1 MKLNLSIS
9 FFQNCLIIKFYR
21 FISPIHYI
29 KNRIINSSPLRKNEI
44 IILILTA
51 LDKISNYTDFL
62 TVIELEEELRK
73 LQRKDI
79 IKINNIGESQD
90 GHSIL
95 SAKIGNGENNAL
107 VFGFPHPN
115 EPIGSLTCLSLIK
128 MISNNEYLR
137 NRFTWHIIPCADPDG
152 AKLNEGW
159 FKGEFTIEK
168 YAKNFYRS
176 MTPLQTD
183 WTFPLKYKNHVFDD
197 SPSNVIA
204 LARLIENTRPQL
216 VYPIHNAGM
225 SGAYFFM
232 TRYFGDK
239 FYNELTDLC
248 KNLYIPLD
256 MGEPELEIMQEWKK
270 PVYRE
275 FTGKE
280 YHDYYA
286 SVGIEPDK
294 KTGDSSIGYS
304 KNFNRD
310 VVGIIGEIPYFYDKR
325 IEDSGL
331 TKKTRKENIL
341 KEIKRMEELK
351 IFVNNIILTAD
362 LNKNSIFYDLFQYIV
377 LQWQKVLHTRKKYI
391 EKGEYVKM
399 ATVSQEFSTSVIPIF
414 RQSLL
419 LGELRRLLIESP
431 KTKQNIK
438 LIEDI
443 ENEITEKIEFVK
455 MNSEIKTFPV
465 RKLIQLQLGF
475 LLLSLKYF

>member
-1 MKLNLSIS
+1 MV
-9 FFQNCLIIKFYR
+9 
-21 FISPIHYI
+21 
-29 KNRIINSSPLRKNEI
+29 
-44 IILILTA
+44 LTVV
-51 LDKISNYTDFL
+51 DRVDNYKEFL
-62 TVIELEEELRK
+62 TVNELDDELRK
-73 LQRKDI
+73 FQRKGLI
-79 IKINNIGESQD
+79 EINQIGKSLN
-90 GHSIL
+90 GHFIL
-95 SAKIGNGENNAL
+95 SAKIGNGKNTAL

-128 MISNNEYLR
+128 TISKNKYLR

-159 FKGEFTIEK
+159 FKGKFTIEK

-183 WTFPLKYKNHVFDD
+183 WTFPLKYKNHTFID
-197 SPSNVIA
+197 SPNNVIA
-204 LARLIENTRPQL
+204 LAKLIEKTKPQL

-232 TRYFGDK
+232 THHLGNK
-239 FYNELTDLC
+239 FYNELIDLC
-248 KNLYIPLD
+248 KNLSIPLD

-270 PVYRE
+270 PVYKE

-280 YHDYYA
+280 YHDYYE

-304 KNFNRD
+304 KNFNQELL
-310 VVGIIGEIPYFYDKR
+310 GIIGEIPYIYDKK
-325 IEDSGL
+325 IEDNRF
-331 TKKTRKENIL
+331 TKKTRRENITHDIIRLEKL
-341 KEIKRMEELK
+341 KK
-351 IFVNNIILTAD
+351 FVSNIMSTAD
-362 LNKNSIFYDLFQYIV
+362 LNKNSIFYELFQYVVIQWEKI
-377 LQWQKVLHTRKKYI
+377 LQTRKKYL
-391 EKGEYVKM
+391 EKDEYAKM
-399 ATVSQEFSTSVIPIF
+399 ATVSQEFSTIVIPNF

-431 KTKQNIK
+431 KTPQNTK
-438 LIEDI
+438 LIEDV
-443 ENEITEKIEFVK
+443 ENEIAERIEFVK
-455 MNSEIKTFPV
+455 KNSEIKTFPI

>member
-1 MKLNLSIS
+1 MV
-9 FFQNCLIIKFYR
+9 
-21 FISPIHYI
+21 
-29 KNRIINSSPLRKNEI
+29 
-44 IILILTA
+44 LTVV
-51 LDKISNYTDFL
+51 DRVDNYKEFL
-62 TVIELEEELRK
+62 TVNELDDELRK
-73 LQRKDI
+73 FQRKGLI
-79 IKINNIGESQD
+79 EINQIGKSLN
-90 GHSIL
+90 GHFIL
-95 SAKIGNGENNAL
+95 SAKIGNGKNTAL

-128 MISNNEYLR
+128 TISKNEYLR
-137 NRFTWHIIPCADPDG
+137 KRFTWHIIPCADPDG

-159 FKGEFTIEK
+159 FKGKFTIEK

-183 WTFPLKYKNHVFDD
+183 WTFPLKYKNHTFND

-204 LARLIENTRPQL
+204 LAKLIEKTKPQL

-232 TRYFGDK
+232 THHLGNK
-239 FYNELTDLC
+239 FYNELIDLC
-248 KNLYIPLD
+248 KNLSIPLD

-270 PVYRE
+270 PVYKE

-280 YHDYYA
+280 YHDYYE

-304 KNFNRD
+304 KNFNQE
-310 VVGIIGEIPYFYDKR
+310 VLGIIGEIPYIYDKK
-325 IEDSGL
+325 IEDNAF
-331 TKKTRKENIL
+331 TKKTRRENIIHDIIRLEKL
-341 KEIKRMEELK
+341 KK
-351 IFVNNIILTAD
+351 FVSNIMSTAD
-362 LNKNSIFYDLFQYIV
+362 LNKNSIFYELFQYVVIQWEKI
-377 LQWQKVLHTRKKYI
+377 LQTRKKYL
-391 EKGEYVKM
+391 EKDEYAKM
-399 ATVSQEFSTSVIPIF
+399 ATVSQEFSTIVIPNF

-431 KTKQNIK
+431 KTPQNTK
-438 LIEDI
+438 LIEDV
-443 ENEITEKIEFVK
+443 ENEIAERIEFVK
-455 MNSEIKTFPV
+455 KNSEIKTFPI